1 MTSVCMGDGVLHAT
15 KCGLQIVP
23 AQEALLTSLGC
34 TVYRH
39 KVLGTDEEGIRTTP
53 HPRFTHPRHQRA
65 LSVMD
70 VVAAFTD
77 DGIYKVLDP
86 SM

>member
-1 MTSVCMGDGVLHAT
+1 MGDDVFHAT
-15 KCGLQIVP
+15 KCGLRIVP

-34 TVYRH
+34 TVHRH
-39 KVLGTDEEGIRTTP
+39 KVLGTDEEGLRTIL

-65 LSVMD
+65 LSIMD